1 MIYHYT
7 TVSTLEKIISN
18 KTIRLNR
25 LDHVDD
31 KTEEEAFKGINFAKY
46 IFVSSWTEK
55 TEEDLYQWK
64 EYASDYSG
72 IRIGLPE
79 NMFKLKLVSEKMYP
93 NAKYNGIRIF
103 GKAELILKPEE
114 VFTDSYEILPLFTK
128 NSSFKLKVNYVD
140 DIYDIKKKIEEIQR
154 NKDSINITLYG
165 DWLQRAAATKNII
178 WKNQQEIRFVLFIF
192 PAIKKVS
199 HGYDDPL
206 FSENNINYKSNCL
219 LNGIPPAISF
229 IDLELSEDALDEIE
243 IMIGPH
249 TSEEDQL
256 IVKKLIETNCKNG
269 TIVKSILTGTLRKR
283 QT

>member
-140 DIYDIKKKIEEIQR
+140 DIYDIKQKIEEIQR

-199 HGYDDPL
+199 DGYDDPL